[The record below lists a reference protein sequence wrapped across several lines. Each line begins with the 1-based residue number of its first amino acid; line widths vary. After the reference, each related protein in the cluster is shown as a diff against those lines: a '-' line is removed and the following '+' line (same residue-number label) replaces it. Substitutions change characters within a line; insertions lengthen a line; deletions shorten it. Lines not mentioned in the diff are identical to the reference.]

1 MSVKTTVLGDSDADS
16 RDAKDTGVVRS
27 TDEQTLSRQGA
38 QDQNCPAHR
47 QAAEY
52 EAFRV
57 LQRRLSV
64 DVLLPFCVTKLVVLV
79 VLRLAR
85 CTATSG
91 YRVQSQARAKFIWK
105 ILSQQRAQP
114 TQLR

>member
-47 QAAEY
+47 QAAEH

-64 DVLLPFCVTKLVVLV
+64 DVLLPFFVTKLVALV
-79 VLRLAR
+79 MQRLTHY
-85 CTATSG
+85 TATSG
-91 YRVQSQARAKFIWK
+91 SWVQSQARAKFICK
-105 ILSQQRAQP
+105 IPSQRRAQP
-114 TQLR
+114 TQL